1 MKERQSKKL
10 IIIIIVLLICLLG
23 SISYIIYD
31 KVFIKEQ
38 IETKE
43 KPKEKKKNQSVENKV
58 HALTET
64 EQQQILSQI
73 KDYTPSLASYFPIDE
88 THPLSNQD
96 VLNFALVKIGTLR
109 DNIMESDI
117 EKILQTYFGKK
128 HPYQHEDINCFAGD
142 GVLYKYNSAKR
153 EYIFQNT
160 HGHGGQGSYAAEIFY
175 IDGTADQNKYTVN
188 VHILYGDYCGGVCG
202 PTLSYY
208 KTREDS
214 MNSQNPIL
222 GPYEEP
228 HTITNEEYD
237 TIKEN
242 LPITT
247 FIFEKDE
254 DNNYGLKAVK
264 N

>member
-1 MKERQSKKL
+1 MKERKNKKL

-31 KVFIKEQ
+31 KFFVKEE
-38 IETKE
+38 IVTKE
-43 KPKEKKKNQSVENKV
+43 KSKEENKEQSIENKV
-58 HALTET
+58 RTLTQT
-64 EQQQILSQI
+64 EQQQILLQI
-73 KDYTPSLASYFPIDE
+73 KDYTQSLASSFPIDE

-117 EKILQTYFGKK
+117 EKILQTYFGKN

-142 GVLYKYNSAKR
+142 GILYKYNSAKR

-160 HGHGGQGSYAAEIFY
+160 HGHGGQGSYTSEIFY
-175 IDGTADQNKYTVN
+175 IDGTVDQNKYTVN

-208 KTREDS
+208 RTKEDS
-214 MNSQNPIL
+214 MNNENPIL

-228 HTITNEEYD
+228 HIITAEEYD

-242 LPITT
+242 LPTTT
-247 FIFEKDE
+247 FIFEKDQ
-254 DNNYGLKAVK
+254 DNNYGLKVVK